1 MCIQHIVS
9 IIYVVSDQVGQ
20 INLLVNLLD
29 LYKTTWF
36 MVLEFSLSLKYTTSQ
51 KFEIL
56 VILMFL
62 KLLSYMFSKASLIW

>member
-9 IIYVVSDQVGQ
+9 IVYVVSDQVGQ
-20 INLLVNLLD
+20 INLLVNLLY
-29 LYKTTWF
+29 LFKTTWF

-56 VILMFL
+56 MFL
-62 KLLSYMFSKASLIW
+62 KLLSYMLIKASLIW